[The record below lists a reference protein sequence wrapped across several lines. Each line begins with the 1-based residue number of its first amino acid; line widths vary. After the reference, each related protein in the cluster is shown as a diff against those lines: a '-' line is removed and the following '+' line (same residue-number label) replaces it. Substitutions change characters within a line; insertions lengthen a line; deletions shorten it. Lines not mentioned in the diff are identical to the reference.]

1 MRRTDYMASIVKQVG
16 KLSTDALRYLDQW
29 SFPWG
34 VIPILKAYD
43 EGELLRRV
51 DCDMEVALAM
61 EEIVRCRDCKEY
73 RDCDATCHSWQWHN
87 WDAPIEVEPDGFC
100 AWACRKSEE

>member
-1 MRRTDYMASIVKQVG
+1 MSEYIIAHCVDSV
-16 KLSTDALRYLDQW
+16 S
-29 SFPWG
+29 G
-34 VIPILKAYD
+34 VRYD
-43 EGELLRRV
+43 ERR
-51 DCDMEVALAM
+51 